1 MKHIF
6 IDLEMNNVAK
16 EHKDFIRISR
26 QETIEI
32 GAVKLDDKFELEDE
46 FKEYVKPQYNTIIE
60 PKFVHLT
67 GITTAD
73 VSGADTFANVLRRF
87 IKWCG
92 SDYKIYSWS
101 DCDKLQ
107 LRNEIKAKG
116 LVEFETDAEL
126 NYMFDNWIDYQ
137 NEFKKELH
145 LSHIMSLAKAV
156 DLSGLAFQ
164 GKAHDGLIDA
174 RNTALLFRASRNS
187 EDYDKMRKAFTEAF
201 TPTVFTM
208 ADLIDFSQLKFDD
221 EDSSSQTN
229 NSITNSNE

>member
-1 MKHIF
+1 MEHIF

-16 EHKDFIRISR
+16 EHKDFIRVSR

-32 GAVKLDDKFELEDE
+32 GAVKLDDKFEVVDE
-46 FKEYVKPQYNTIIE
+46 FKEYVKPQFNAIIE

-73 VSGADTFANVLRRF
+73 VSGADVFAKVLKRF

-101 DCDKLQ
+101 DCDKNQLQ
-107 LRNEIKAKG
+107 NEIKAKELSEFDNDEG
-116 LVEFETDAEL
+116 LR
-126 NYMFDNWIDYQ
+126 YMYENWIDYQ
-137 NEFKKELH
+137 NEFKNELH
-145 LSHIMSLAKAV
+145 LSHIMSLSKAV
-156 DLSGLAFQ
+156 DLSGMAFQ

-187 EDYDKMRKAFTEAF
+187 EDYAKMKKAFDEAF

-208 ADLIDFSQLKFDD
+208 ADLIDFSKLKLDD
-221 EDSSSQTN
+221 EKEIS
-229 NSITNSNE
+229 EPKEE